1 MFTKNVKPVDET
13 GGGAPRRRGRPA
25 GTTSQGLAAQQK
37 LYDTAIALIAERG
50 YEQTTMREVAAAAGV
65 SPGLLYRYFPNK
77 RAVVLSLYDVLSQ
90 EQSARA
96 ADLPKGP
103 WRDRFLFV
111 LDSSLRV
118 LKPHRRTLTA
128 LIPVMVSTGDDGLF
142 GSATAFSR
150 QRVQRAFQDAVVGAK
165 DAPRG
170 ELAAALGRLLYLV
183 HLSVILW
190 WLLDRSPS
198 QRATDGLVGLIRQL
212 LPMASLALKV
222 KRVGA
227 LVMTGDRLF
236 GDALLL
242 ESGMDD
248 A

>member
-1 MFTKNVKPVDET
+1 MFTKNVKSDGEAAS
-13 GGGAPRRRGRPA
+13 APKKRGRPA

-37 LYDTAIALIAERG
+37 LYDTAIGLIAERG
-50 YEQTTMREVAAAAGV
+50 YEQTTMRDVAAEAGV

-90 EQSARA
+90 EQSAQA
-96 ADLPKGP
+96 AELPAGA
-103 WRDRFLFV
+103 WRDRFLFALETSLAV
-111 LDSSLRV
+111 LR
-118 LKPHRRTLTA
+118 PHRRTLSA
-128 LIPVMVSTGDDGLF
+128 LIPVMVSAGEDGLF

-150 QRVQRAFQDAVVGAK
+150 QRVQRVFQDAVVGAK
-165 DAPRG
+165 DAPKG
-170 ELAAALGRLLYLV
+170 ELADALGRLLYLV

-198 QRATDGLVGLIRQL
+198 QRATDGLVALIKQL

-236 GDALLL
+236 GEALLL
-242 ESGMDD
+242 ESGADN